1 MVLVFLKSFF
11 RKIDFILTY
20 SRSKLIIF
28 PLSYLIYTINYAVVN
43 GILPLMGRSIKT
55 LLTVPL
61 INCIVYLPAPD
72 AVLTY
77 SCPFPCSSPGL
88 LLYFLQVAQT
98 LPQDA
103 QILQPVAQSLGLA
116 AQNKSQDIPG
126 DNCAAQSMLR
136 YPHQLKYLWPKLGIL
151 NITDIGVF
159 TGN

>member
-1 MVLVFLKSFF
+1 MVLVFLKSFL

-20 SRSKLIIF
+20 SRSKLIHF
-28 PLSYLIYTINYAVVN
+28 SAL
-43 GILPLMGRSIKT
+43 LPHIHTKLCCCKWHSSIDGSFKT